1 MIDNNNPQ
9 TVLHCGCPPN
19 PTKRKKLLWGA
30 NTHLVARL
38 SLFYQNHN
46 FYCRT
51 SMSTP
56 IYSLAQL
63 SGCLGT

>member
-9 TVLHCGCPPN
+9 TVLHCRCPPN
-19 PTKRKKLLWGA
+19 PTKRKTIVGA

-38 SLFYQNHN
+38 SLFIKITILLSN
-46 FYCRT
+46 FN
-51 SMSTP
+51 
-56 IYSLAQL
+56 IYTHLLLAQL